1 MASPK
6 QLKNVYTILEKV
18 KKGEINSYY
27 NANDKDGSLFGKI
40 DFYRRPDIIQPHL
53 HYIDEWRLES
63 VLDVY
68 IKDATVITENFNH
81 FASSMEY
88 KKLPV
93 TNRPDIKAFEE
104 KFKENYRKFPK
115 HLGKDIFKMY
125 YNEMQQLEFGKRT
138 DKNYLKYKLIEK
150 SNNPVGKV
158 MSNKSN
164 LKSAVFTRSMVA
176 YFVTRMTMM
185 DFVDPAQAEKF
196 KNDLGDGKADGP
208 PSKKQSKKD
217 KQQSDDNANNQPEEQ
232 NLDKQG
238 LTDALNKML
247 ESKSAK
253 DMLDQTL
260 QKAQDLCMNL
270 DNAIPEDM
278 QQEMFNNADSESEAA
293 KLSPTYVQDV
303 VKRLES
309 ITLNMG
315 PLKDKIKKLLD
326 NSVSYFS
333 AKKETIYE
341 DLFNSDNMAGLDEFE
356 LLHPKIRKVFIED
369 LEVKSTKSIGKIDL
383 YIDRSGSMDS
393 SSGVVNKNG
402 GRISKLD
409 FCKAFAAKLKQ
420 LDMLN
425 NVYLFNTKVTKAKND
440 ILSISMYTTIGGTNI
455 NAAVRN
461 VEKEGV
467 NALIITDAED
477 SCDIYSDKA
486 FFIGVEGA
494 RFSRFSSNVI
504 KQYSEKGQV
513 VVFNGSNI
521 LNVDRNGHTIYKK

>member
-27 NANDKDGSLFGKI
+27 KANNEDGGLFGKI

-88 KKLPV
+88 KKLPA

-164 LKSAVFTRSMVA
+164 LKSAVFTRSMVG

-196 KNDLGDGKADGP
+196 KNDLGD
-208 PSKKQSKKD
+208 
-217 KQQSDDNANNQPEEQ
+217 DNAKNQPEEQ
-232 NLDKQG
+232 KLDKQG

-253 DMLDQTL
+253 DMLDEAL

-278 QQEMFNNADSESEAA
+278 QQEMFNNADSESKAA

-303 VKRLES
+303 VRRLES

-326 NSVSYFS
+326 TSVSYFS

-383 YIDRSGSMDS
+383 YIDKSGSMDS
-393 SSGVVNKNG
+393 SSGAVNKNG

-409 FCKAFAAKLKQ
+409 FCKAFATKLKQ

-425 NVYLFNTKVTKAKND
+425 NVYLFNTKVTKVKND
-440 ILSISMYTTIGGTNI
+440 ILSISMYTAIGGTDI
-455 NAAVRN
+455 DAAVRN
-461 VEKEGV
+461 IEKEGV

-477 SCDIYSDKA
+477 SCDIYSDKT
-486 FFIGVEGA
+486 FFIGVEGS

-513 VVFNGSNI
+513 LVFNGSNI